1 MDNNTLNNLNTN
13 LETCRNLI
21 EIDAIKKIYN
31 DIKKLLDLNPE
42 MRKQLLSKW
51 KYYNEFLLSID
62 EHCNDEYIC
71 NGHINNEHIN
81 NENINNEQHNRHV
94 KNIDSFIKTFL
105 SFIFH

>member
-71 NGHINNEHIN
+71 NDHINNEHIN
-81 NENINNEQHNRHV
+81 NEQHNIHV

>member
-81 NENINNEQHNRHV
+81 NEQHYRHV